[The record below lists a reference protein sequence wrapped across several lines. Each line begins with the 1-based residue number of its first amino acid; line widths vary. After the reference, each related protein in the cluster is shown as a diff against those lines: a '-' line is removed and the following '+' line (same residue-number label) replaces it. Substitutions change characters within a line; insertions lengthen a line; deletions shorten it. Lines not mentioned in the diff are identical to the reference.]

1 MREIHQGEIYRHF
14 KNRLYQIVA
23 VATHSETKEK
33 YVVYQALYGTFETYI
48 RPYDMF
54 MSEVDR
60 VKYPD
65 VKAKYRFEKVE
76 PEELTDS
83 VDVPVANC
91 EVIVDTPVGKCEA
104 SKVCEIQTEEEIIVD
119 GVRVNPLLMKFF
131 DCDSSAEQIEY
142 LSSIRD
148 KVDDKL
154 VTDIAVALDITVNDG
169 DVDEKLSSIITC
181 LKTKARFECGRLR

>member
-104 SKVCEIQTEEEIIVD
+104 SKVCEPQTEEELIVD

>member
-91 EVIVDTPVGKCEA
+91 EVISDTPVGKCEA
-104 SKVCEIQTEEEIIVD
+104 SKVCEIQTEEELIVD

-142 LSSIRD
+142 LSSIRN

>member
-76 PEELTDS
+76 PEELTSS

-91 EVIVDTPVGKCEA
+91 EVIADTPVGKCEA
-104 SKVCEIQTEEEIIVD
+104 SKVCEIQTEEELIVD

>member
-91 EVIVDTPVGKCEA
+91 EVIADTPVGKCEA

>member
-1 MREIHQGEIYRHF
+1 M
-14 KNRLYQIVA
+14 
-23 VATHSETKEK
+23 
-33 YVVYQALYGTFETYI
+33 
-48 RPYDMF
+48 
-54 MSEVDR
+54 
-60 VKYPD
+60 
-65 VKAKYRFEKVE
+65 
-76 PEELTDS
+76 
-83 VDVPVANC
+83 
-91 EVIVDTPVGKCEA
+91 
-104 SKVCEIQTEEEIIVD
+104 D

>member
-33 YVVYQALYGTFETYI
+33 YVVCQALYGTFETYI

-104 SKVCEIQTEEEIIVD
+104 SKVCEIQTEEELIVD

-142 LSSIRD
+142 LSSIRN

>member
-91 EVIVDTPVGKCEA
+91 EVIADTPVGKCEA
-104 SKVCEIQTEEEIIVD
+104 SKVCEIQTEEELIVD

-142 LSSIRD
+142 LSSIRN

>member
-76 PEELTDS
+76 PEELTSS

-91 EVIVDTPVGKCEA
+91 EVIADTPVGKCEA
-104 SKVCEIQTEEEIIVD
+104 SKVCEIQTEEELIVD

-142 LSSIRD
+142 LSSIRN

>member
-76 PEELTDS
+76 PEELTAS

-91 EVIVDTPVGKCEA
+91 EVIADAPVGKCEA
-104 SKVCEIQTEEEIIVD
+104 SKACEIQTEEELIVD

-131 DCDSSAEQIEY
+131 DCDSSSEQIEY

>member
-14 KNRLYQIVA
+14 KNKLYQIVA
-23 VATHSETKEK
+23 VATHSETREK
-33 YVVYQALYGTFETYI
+33 YVVYQALYGAFETYI

-54 MSEVDR
+54 ISEVDR

-65 VKAKYRFEKVE
+65 VKVKYRFEKVE

-83 VDVPVANC
+83 VEVPVANC
-91 EVIVDTPVGKCEA
+91 EVIADTPVGKCET
-104 SKVCEIQTEEEIIVD
+104 SKVCELQTEEKLIVD

>member
-14 KNRLYQIVA
+14 KNKLYQIVA

-65 VKAKYRFEKVE
+65 VKQKYRFE
-76 PEELTDS
+76 
-83 VDVPVANC
+83 
-91 EVIVDTPVGKCEA
+91 EA
-104 SKVCEIQTEEEIIVD
+104 IIH
-119 GVRVNPLLMKFF
+119 K
-131 DCDSSAEQIEY
+131 
-142 LSSIRD
+142 
-148 KVDDKL
+148 K
-154 VTDIAVALDITVNDG
+154 
-169 DVDEKLSSIITC
+169 
-181 LKTKARFECGRLR
+181 

>member
-104 SKVCEIQTEEEIIVD
+104 SKVCEIQTEEELIVD

-142 LSSIRD
+142 LSSIRN

>member
-91 EVIVDTPVGKCEA
+91 EVIADTPVGKCEA
-104 SKVCEIQTEEEIIVD
+104 SKVCEIQTEEELIVD

>member
-76 PEELTDS
+76 PEELTSS

-91 EVIVDTPVGKCEA
+91 EVIADTPGGKCEA
-104 SKVCEIQTEEEIIVD
+104 SKVCEIQTEEELIVD